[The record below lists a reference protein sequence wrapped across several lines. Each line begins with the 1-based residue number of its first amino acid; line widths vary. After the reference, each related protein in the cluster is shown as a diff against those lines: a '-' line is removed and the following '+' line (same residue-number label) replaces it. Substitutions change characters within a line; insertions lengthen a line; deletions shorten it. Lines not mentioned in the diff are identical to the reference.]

1 MTTSRLAVL
10 LAVLLAG
17 FSTVFLLPAQEK
29 FQQPT
34 GIDLEL
40 PQMVGGGWFGSDQ
53 AVSEK
58 EQTVLGKET
67 EFSRKAYKNAR
78 GRLPDSGD
86 VVQTS
91 VVLSGADMNTSI
103 HRPEWCLPAQGWT
116 IENSSKVPIMI
127 PDRGKLV
134 VTRLKNMRFLPD
146 KETGKPLADKNGD
159 KVIVRNLFYYWF
171 VGYNTTTESHWSR
184 NFIDIADRLRHGYN
198 QRWAFM
204 TIAAT
209 ITENL
214 QVDGLDEK
222 ETDAMIVEFVQK
234 LVPMSHKDSVKLH

>member
-1 MTTSRLAVL
+1 MTTSRLAIL
-10 LAVLLAG
+10 LAMLLAG
-17 FSTVFLLPAQEK
+17 MSCIFLLPDQSK

-40 PQMVGGGWFGSDQ
+40 PKTVGGMWLGTDQ
-53 AVSEK
+53 AVSAK
-58 EQTVLGKET
+58 EQDVLGKET

-78 GRLPDSGD
+78 GRSLDGGD
-86 VVQTS
+86 IIQAS

-116 IENSSKVPIMI
+116 IEDSSKISIII

-134 VTRLKNMRFLPD
+134 ATRLKNMRFVPD
-146 KETGKPLADKNGD
+146 KDTGKPITDKDGN
-159 KVIVRNLFYYWF
+159 KVVIRNLDYYWF
-171 VGYNTTTESHWSR
+171 VGYDTTTESHTTR
-184 NFIDIADRLRHGYN
+184 NLIDITDRLRHGYN

-204 TIAAT
+204 TVASN

-214 QVDGLDEK
+214 LSDGLDEK
-222 ETDAMIVEFVQK
+222 ETDEMIVEFIKK
-234 LVPMSHKDSVKLH
+234 LVPLTHKDSVKFK

>member
-1 MTTSRLAVL
+1 MTTSRLAIL

-17 FSTVFLLPAQEK
+17 FSMVFLLPAQGR

-34 GIDLEL
+34 GIDLQL
-40 PQMVGGGWFGSDQ
+40 PQFVSGGWFGTDQ

-58 EQTVLGKET
+58 EQSVLGKET

-78 GRLPDSGD
+78 GRSPDSGD
-86 VVQTS
+86 VIQAS

-116 IENSSKVPIMI
+116 IEDSSKVSILI
-127 PDRGKLV
+127 PERGKLV
-134 VTRLKNMRFLPD
+134 ATRLKNMRFALD
-146 KETGKPLADKNGD
+146 RETGKPFINKDGD
-159 KVIVRNLFYYWF
+159 KVIIRNLDYYWF
-171 VGYNTTTESHWSR
+171 VGYNTVTDSHTTR
-184 NFIDIADRLRHGYN
+184 NLIDITDRLRHGYN

-204 TIAAT
+204 TVAAN
-209 ITENL
+209 ITDNL

-222 ETDAMIVEFVQK
+222 ETDEMILGFIQK
-234 LVPMSHKDSVKLH
+234 LVPMTHKDSVKFH